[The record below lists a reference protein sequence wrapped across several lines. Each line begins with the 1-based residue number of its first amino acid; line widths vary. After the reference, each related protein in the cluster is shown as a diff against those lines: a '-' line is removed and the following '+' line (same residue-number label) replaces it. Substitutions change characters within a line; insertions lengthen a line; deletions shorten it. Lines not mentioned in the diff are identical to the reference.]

1 MTEKLRKIHAMYDLI
16 EGDLPEL
23 DLGQSPEL
31 RWVPPQSLLVD
42 EAYQRDLTPRSKR
55 LIKSLVRNFA
65 WRKMKP
71 PIVVDTASGLHCVDG
86 QHTAI
91 AAATRKIP
99 TIPVFV
105 VGAATMMERADSF
118 VAHNRDRI
126 TMTPMDIYRAKI
138 ASGDPDA
145 LDVVRVCERA
155 GVSLKLFNPNSRID
169 IGDSMS
175 VGTIQRLV
183 KRQGVQK
190 ARMVLEALVKGGRA
204 PIGAAEID
212 ATEAAML
219 LVRPATTIDEMA
231 STIRAVSDHGVI
243 EAKMHAAGDGK
254 PHKHALFTA
263 YMKVLERQT
272 GVQRALND

>member
-1 MTEKLRKIHAMYDLI
+1 MQDLVD
-16 EGDLPEL
+16 GPLAPL

-31 RWVPPQSLLVD
+31 RWVPPASLMVD
-42 EAYQRDLTPRSKR
+42 EAYQRDLSTRSKR
-55 LIKSLVRNFA
+55 LIKSLVKNFA

-71 PIVVDTASGLHCVDG
+71 PIVVDTPTGLHCVDG

-99 TIPVFV
+99 EIPVFV
-105 VGAATMMERADSF
+105 VGAATMSERADSF

-126 TMTPMDIYRAKI
+126 VMTPMDIYRAKV
-138 ASGDPDA
+138 ASGDLDA
-145 LDVVRVCERA
+145 LDCVRVCERA

-183 KRQGVQK
+183 KRQGVVK

-212 ATEAAML
+212 AAEAAML
-219 LVRPATTIDEMA
+219 LVRPATTVDEMA
-231 STIRAVSDHGVI
+231 SAVRAVSDHGVM
-243 EAKMHAAGDGK
+243 EAKMTAAQDGK
-254 PHKHALFTA
+254 PHKHALFQSYIA
-263 YMKVLERQT
+263 ILEKQT
-272 GVQRALND
+272 GVHRAIA